1 MKGGGHMFSSPV
13 FVFGSAL
20 ATLWAAMFHLLLG
33 KKLSDLVLYWFVSLI
48 GFAVG
53 QAMADVLELRWLLV
67 GQTHIVEGTVS
78 CWIAMLVARW
88 LKV

>member
-1 MKGGGHMFSSPV
+1 MFASPV
-13 FVFGSAL
+13 FLISSTL
-20 ATLWAAMFHLLLG
+20 ATMWASIFQLLFG
-33 KKLSDLVLYWFVSLI
+33 RRLSDLILYWFIALI

-53 QAMADVLELRWLLV
+53 QAMAETLVLEWLLV
-67 GQTHIVEGTVS
+67 GQVHIVEGTLS

>member
-1 MKGGGHMFSSPV
+1 MFSSPV
-13 FVFGSAL
+13 FLVGSSL
-20 ATLWAAMFHLLLG
+20 ATLWAAMFHLFWG
-33 KKLSDLVLYWFVSLI
+33 KRFADLVFSWFIALI

-53 QAMADVLELRWLLV
+53 QAMAEVLNVSWMLV
-67 GQTHIVEGTVS
+67 GQVHVVEGTCA